1 MDKKVNGKNGKKKKF
16 EALQI
21 KFNNWL
27 RVEDRTSQLIIL
39 FVVSLIVAYVS
50 IPESLKMDYP
60 VSDKDVG
67 KVLKYSV
74 RANRDY
80 TIVDEARS
88 RKNRLES
95 EKNVPVPYQVVD
107 VDLSSRNLKK
117 AFALMKQK
125 VETTIL
131 DILRQS
137 QNEMPES

>member
-1 MDKKVNGKNGKKKKF
+1 MDKKTNGRNGKKEKF
-16 EALQI
+16 VALQM

-27 RVEDRTSQLIIL
+27 RIEDRTSQLIIL
-39 FVVSLIVAYVS
+39 FVVSLIVAYIS

-80 TIVDEARS
+80 TIVDDAKS

-95 EKNVPVPYQVVD
+95 EKNVPVHYQVVD

-117 AFALMKQK
+117 GFTLMKQK
-125 VETTIL
+125 IL
-131 DILRQS
+131 KRH
-137 QNEMPES
+137 

>member
-16 EALQI
+16 ESLQI